1 MTSAR
6 FRALE
11 DIMSSDSQLKQAVLD
26 ELAWEPSVDAAHVG
40 VTAHAGVITLSG
52 HVANYAHKQAA
63 EKAAGRV
70 KGVTAVA
77 EEMEV
82 VLPYEIHR
90 SDEDIAVAAADR
102 LFWDSIVPKD
112 RVKVTVEKGWVTLSG
127 SVDWHFQR
135 EAADQDVQRLM
146 GVRGVANEIGIKP
159 IVDASNVEDDI
170 EQALHRSWYYDPNS
184 IKVSADGGRIK
195 LTGIVTTWNA
205 RQLAGSTAWS
215 APGATAVTNDISVR
229 S

>member
-1 MTSAR
+1 
-6 FRALE
+6 
-11 DIMSSDSQLKQAVLD
+11 MSSDSQLKQAVLD
-26 ELAWEPSVDAAHVG
+26 ELSWEPSVDAAHVG

-52 HVANYAHKQAA
+52 HVTNYAHKQAA

-82 VLPYEIHR
+82 VLPDEIHR
-90 SDEDIAVAAADR
+90 SDEDIAAAAADR

-112 RVKVTVEKGWVTLSG
+112 HLKVTVEKGWVTLSG
-127 SVDWHFQR
+127 DVDWHFQR
-135 EAADQDVQRLM
+135 EAAERDVQRLM
-146 GVRGVANEIGIKP
+146 GVCGVSNEIGITP
-159 IVDASNVEDDI
+159 TVTASNVRDDI

-184 IKVSADGGRIK
+184 IKVSADCSRIK

>member
-1 MTSAR
+1 M
-6 FRALE
+6 L
-11 DIMSSDSQLKQAVLD
+11 MSSDSQLKQAVLD

-52 HVANYAHKQAA
+52 HVTNYAHKQAA

-90 SDEDIAVAAADR
+90 SDEDIAAAAADR

-127 SVDWHFQR
+127 NVDWHFQR

-159 IVDASNVEDDI
+159 TVNASNVRDEI

-215 APGATAVTNDISVR
+215 APGATAVTNDICVR

>member
-1 MTSAR
+1 
-6 FRALE
+6 
-11 DIMSSDSQLKQAVLD
+11 MSSDSQLKQAVLD
-26 ELAWEPSVDAAHVG
+26 ELSWEPSVDAAHVG

-52 HVANYAHKQAA
+52 HVTNYAHKQAA

-77 EEMEV
+77 EEVEV

-90 SDEDIAVAAADR
+90 TDEDIAAAAADR

-112 RVKVTVEKGWVTLSG
+112 HLKVTVEKGWVTLSG
-127 SVDWHFQR
+127 DVDWHFQR
-135 EAADQDVQRLM
+135 EAAEQDVQRLM
-146 GVRGVANEIGIKP
+146 GVCGVSNEIGITP
-159 IVDASNVEDDI
+159 TVTASNVRDDI

-184 IKVSADGGRIK
+184 IKVSADGSRIK